1 MTLGTLS
8 LAGLIAVGVSAL
20 AACSKQVDGN
30 ANAPG
35 SPGTGNATEVVRPA
49 MPDSPSGRPPPA
61 GTTGAGS
68 TSSSSQNAQPGTGL
82 GGGLGSNSAM
92 GSSPAGTT
100 TGAPVGS
107 GSTNATTGSAVG
119 QRP

>member
-1 MTLGTLS
+1 MALRILS
-8 LAGLIAVGVSAL
+8 LAALAAAGALAL
-20 AACSKQVDGN
+20 AACSKQVDGTS
-30 ANAPG
+30 NAPV
-35 SPGTGNATEVVRPA
+35 SPGTGNPTEVVRPA
-49 MPDSPSGRPPPA
+49 MPDSPPGGTSPA

-68 TSSSSQNAQPGTGL
+68 ASSSSQTAQPGTGL

-92 GSSPAGTT
+92 GSSPAGTS
-100 TGAPVGS
+100 TGAPAGS

>member
-1 MTLGTLS
+1 MALRILS
-8 LAGLIAVGVSAL
+8 LAALVAAGALAL
-20 AACSKQVDGN
+20 AACSKQVDGTS
-30 ANAPG
+30 NAPV
-35 SPGTGNATEVVRPA
+35 SPGTGNPTEVVRPA
-49 MPDSPSGRPPPA
+49 MPDSPPGGPSPA

-68 TSSSSQNAQPGTGL
+68 AQTAQPGAGL
-82 GGGLGSNSAM
+82 GGGLGSSSAM